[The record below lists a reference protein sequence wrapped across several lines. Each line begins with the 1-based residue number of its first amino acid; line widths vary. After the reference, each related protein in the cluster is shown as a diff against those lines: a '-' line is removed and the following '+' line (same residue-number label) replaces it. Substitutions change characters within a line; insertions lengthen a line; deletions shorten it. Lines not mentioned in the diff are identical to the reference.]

1 VKFGRG
7 GRSLHR
13 FNVRRY
19 KGIDMATPRQ
29 FSDGVTVVLPANSRI
44 RLVPVEAFVGEYS
57 YAVLNHASVA
67 ERLQMWSVAW
77 DMFRHAPLLGV
88 GTGAYMTEARERV
101 EANTA
106 PPVVAV
112 YDHPH
117 NEYLDAL
124 SSRGLIGLLA
134 LLLFLGVPAWLFSR
148 GLGSPDP
155 VRLGACLAGLVLPV
169 GFALFGL
176 TETMFIHSVTL
187 GWYAIMTAVFL
198 VTADA
203 TEGRVQ

>member
-1 VKFGRG
+1 
-7 GRSLHR
+7 
-13 FNVRRY
+13 
-19 KGIDMATPRQ
+19 
-29 FSDGVTVVLPANSRI
+29 VVVPAHSRI
-44 RLVPVEAFVGEYS
+44 LLVPVESFVGEYS
-57 YAVLNHASVA
+57 YAVLAHASVA

-88 GTGAYMTEARERV
+88 GTGAYMTEARQRV

-124 SSRGLIGLLA
+124 SSRGLLGLLA
-134 LLLFLGVPAWLFSR
+134 LLLFLGVPAWLFSC
-148 GLGSPDP
+148 GLRSPDP
-155 VRLGACLAGLVLPV
+155 VRMGACLAGLMLPV

-203 TEGRVQ
+203 TEGKVQ